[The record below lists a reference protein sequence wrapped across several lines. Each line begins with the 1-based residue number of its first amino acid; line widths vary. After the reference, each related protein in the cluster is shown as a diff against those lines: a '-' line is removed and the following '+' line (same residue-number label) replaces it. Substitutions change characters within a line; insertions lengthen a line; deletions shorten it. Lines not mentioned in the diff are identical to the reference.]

1 MVDEAR
7 HVVKVMLLGLVGLA
21 GRELGLDEIV
31 VGFIVFCVV
40 EEVLPRQ

>member
-1 MVDEAR
+1 MVYEAR

-21 GRELGLDEIV
+21 WRELGLDEIV
-31 VGFIVFCVV
+31 VGFIVVCVV